1 MIMRDAPVW
10 TVLASIA
17 LLAVGCGEVT
27 IIGGP
32 GGDGPV
38 VGTIT
43 VRVTN
48 NTDFDVDPNIEY
60 GTSRNALRA
69 LDVGILAPDEL
80 AEVDFFCDE
89 IDVLTSTESTQ
100 LGLSVDY
107 VLDPL
112 PIFER
117 GVDYFCGELVEFEF
131 VGSGQ
136 DFDVLVD
143 AGGENIF

>member
-17 LLAVGCGEVT
+17 LLLVGCGGVT
-27 IIGGP
+27 IIGGS

-38 VGTIT
+38 ADTIT
-43 VRVTN
+43 VR
-48 NTDFDVDPNIEY
+48 DPNIEY
-60 GTSRNALRA
+60 GTSRNSLRA
-69 LDVGILAPDEL
+69 LDVGILAPDEV
-80 AEVDFFCDE
+80 AEVDLFCDE
-89 IDVLTSTESTQ
+89 IDVLTSTDSTQ

>member
-17 LLAVGCGEVT
+17 LLLVGCGGVT
-27 IIGGP
+27 IIGGS

-38 VGTIT
+38 ADTIT

-60 GTSRNALRA
+60 GTSRNSLRA
-69 LDVGILAPDEL
+69 LDVGILAPDEV

-89 IDVLTSTESTQ
+89 IDVLTSTDSTQ